1 MNHIEFTRQSP
12 DKLQFYF
19 QGWEPETSTR
29 AVVCLVHGLG
39 EHTGR
44 YAHVAAAL
52 NDAGYAVLGCDLR
65 GHGKSEGLRG
75 HTPTYDAL
83 MDDIGRLLDE
93 AAQRYP
99 GKAQFIYGH
108 SLGGNLVLN
117 YALRRKPSLA
127 GVVSTSPAIRVAEPL
142 PATQLTL
149 AKVMNKLQ
157 PTMQMPNGLKLDGL
171 ARDPEVIR
179 AYKSDPLVH
188 DKISVRLAVE
198 MLQAGE
204 WALAHAA
211 EFPLPL
217 LLVHGSADQ
226 LTSAAATQEF
236 AGKVRGDCTLKIWD
250 GFYHETHNEPEKAEV
265 LGFMVGWLQTH
276 TTFQ

>member
-19 QGWEPETSTR
+19 QGWEPETSPR

-52 NDAGYAVLGCDLR
+52 NDVGYAVLGFDLR

-75 HTPTYDAL
+75 HTPSYETL

-117 YALRRKPSLA
+117 YALRRKPPLA
-127 GVVSTSPAIRVAEPL
+127 GVVATSSGIRVAKPL

-157 PTMQMPNGLKLDGL
+157 PTMQMPNGLALDNL

-188 DKISVRLAVE
+188 GKISVRLAVE

-217 LLVHGSADQ
+217 LLVHGSADE

-265 LGFMVGWLQTH
+265 LGFMVAWIGSH
-276 TTFQ
+276 VPA

>member
-19 QGWEPETSTR
+19 QGWEPETSPR

-52 NDAGYAVLGCDLR
+52 NDAGYAVLGFDLR

-75 HTPTYDAL
+75 HTPSYETL

-117 YALRRKPSLA
+117 YALETQTATRRGRLHQP
-127 GVVSTSPAIRVAEPL
+127 GHPCGETVARHTVDPGQGDEQ
-142 PATQLTL
+142 AT
-149 AKVMNKLQ
+149 AHHADAER
-157 PTMQMPNGLKLDGL
+157 PG
-171 ARDPEVIR
+171 AR
-179 AYKSDPLVH
+179 
-188 DKISVRLAVE
+188 
-198 MLQAGE
+198 
-204 WALAHAA
+204 
-211 EFPLPL
+211 
-217 LLVHGSADQ
+217 
-226 LTSAAATQEF
+226 
-236 AGKVRGDCTLKIWD
+236 
-250 GFYHETHNEPEKAEV
+250 
-265 LGFMVGWLQTH
+265 
-276 TTFQ
+276 

>member
-1 MNHIEFTRQSP
+1 
-12 DKLQFYF
+12 
-19 QGWEPETSTR
+19 
-29 AVVCLVHGLG
+29 V
-39 EHTGR
+39 
-44 YAHVAAAL
+44 
-52 NDAGYAVLGCDLR
+52 
-65 GHGKSEGLRG
+65 GK
-75 HTPTYDAL
+75 
-83 MDDIGRLLDE
+83 
-93 AAQRYP
+93 
-99 GKAQFIYGH
+99 
-108 SLGGNLVLN
+108 
-117 YALRRKPSLA
+117 
-127 GVVSTSPAIRVAEPL
+127 PL

-149 AKVMNKLQ
+149 AKVMNKLR
-157 PTMQMPNGLKLDGL
+157 PTMQMPNGLALDNL

-188 DKISVRLAVE
+188 NKISVRLAVE

-217 LLVHGSADQ
+217 LLVHGSADE

-265 LGFMVGWLQTH
+265 LAFMVAWIESH
-276 TTFQ
+276 MPA

>member
-12 DKLQFYF
+12 DKLQFHF
-19 QGWEPETSTR
+19 QGWEPEASLR
-29 AVVCLVHGLG
+29 AIVCLVHGLG

-52 NDAGYAVLGCDLR
+52 NEAGYAVLGFDLR

-75 HTPTYDAL
+75 HTPSYDAL

-99 GKAQFIYGH
+99 GKSQFIYGH
-108 SLGGNLVLN
+108 SLGGNLALN
-117 YALRRKPSLA
+117 YALRRKPPLA
-127 GVVSTSPAIRVAEPL
+127 GVVSTSPAIRVGKPL

-149 AKVMNKLQ
+149 AKVMNKLR
-157 PTMQMPNGLKLDGL
+157 PTMQMPNGLALDNL

-188 DKISVRLAVE
+188 NKISVRLAVE

-217 LLVHGSADQ
+217 LLVHGSADE

-265 LGFMVGWLQTH
+265 LAFMVAWIESH
-276 TTFQ
+276 MPA